1 MTNFDFNDFL
11 NNQYTNKNKNT
22 GNNKNGPGQNG
33 HIVEVDHI
41 NNSVKENI
49 HNKEKDLEDVGD
61 DVNNSNAVESI
72 SGEKQVINRPE
83 EKKQLVDDISDA
95 NESSNTDARILENS
109 SNGAVENNL
118 DVGLLDAT
126 KINEDI
132 KPEYNAP
139 VETEGPSFPYDPS
152 KKFNKQQD
160 PVFFP
165 GDSLLEYLEAKEK
178 ELQEEWA
185 QKLEDVKDEDLSV
198 AKSEDSEVIDNNDNL
213 KNPSDVN
220 NDGSKNKKKKIG
232 KPKKAISKEKLLEK
246 GFPKIY
252 YDPTDKELD
261 EKTGKINYFYNVE
274 NTLRKNHL
282 LWITKIIPLDKLES
296 ITYDNS
302 LFDNY
307 ADKQHELAVK
317 LNQMSGEE
325 QYQYEIRKKTLR
337 IIVGFVI
344 SLLLVAYIVFARV
357 PGNNYDRAVSLF
369 EQKKW
374 ALSMDEFKNVGDY
387 KDSRVYYV
395 YARAKMEQGEKKYD
409 KAIKDFK
416 KIKDDAADLELN
428 VSEDIT
434 ETKYLKGVDLYT
446 QNKYEEAIRVLRPV
460 EKHKESA
467 EYINKA
473 YYAIAENYYNK
484 SKYTEALDIFYALG
498 KFSNSKDRA
507 SSIAE
512 EIYIS
517 AMNNYRLGK
526 YDKASDGFN
535 ILKKYNYK
543 NSADMVNQVTYKV
556 GLDNYL
562 DGSYDNA
569 RKYFSKIISYKDS
582 DAMIKESTYRIGKQ
596 KYGESVESSL
606 EEFLKIRDYKD
617 VPDFL
622 NKGVFTLYGEWKIV
636 EMNGVKSDEAIFS
649 FEKGGELKSDSE
661 ILYAA
666 ISTKD
671 NPVHYEWDG
680 KRYSALDGEYKIATE
695 RINGQTIK
703 VTFYEGS
710 NSVIFTCVETKDF
723 LTMLDKN
730 TDKSVQEDDKTR
742 ALIDLMQNYF
752 NKKTDGETIPDNKAD
767 QNQ

>member
-11 NNQYTNKNKNT
+11 NNQYTNKDKNT
-22 GNNKNGPGQNG
+22 GNNKKGSGQNG
-33 HIVEVDHI
+33 YIVKVDHSNDSTGDNI
-41 NNSVKENI
+41 SDKKNNLDNTDSNVGCVNI
-49 HNKEKDLEDVGD
+49 
-61 DVNNSNAVESI
+61 VESI
-72 SGEKQVINRPE
+72 AGEEKISGVSE
-83 EKKQLVDDISDA
+83 EKKQPTNDIPDIKNNPNAASGDLSEPDNNAIENNKGAESD
-95 NESSNTDARILENS
+95 NESNVDADMEN
-109 SNGAVENNL
+109 
-118 DVGLLDAT
+118 
-126 KINEDI
+126 
-132 KPEYNAP
+132 EYNAP

-165 GDSLLEYLEAKEK
+165 GDSLLEYLEEKEK

-213 KNPSDVN
+213 ENLSDVN
-220 NDGSKNKKKKIG
+220 NDSSESKKKKTG

-409 KAIKDFK
+409 KAIKDFE

-446 QNKYEEAIRVLRPV
+446 QNKYEESIRVLRPV

-710 NSVIFTCVETKDF
+710 NSVTFTCVETKDF

-752 NKKTDGETIPDNKAD
+752 NKKTDGETISDNKAD